1 MKRLTIDMVLA
12 GTLAVAPLAKAQDYG
27 GATQDKGT
35 QTEPATP
42 RELPPAATPT
52 PPQSTTTGSER
63 AGNQPSTT
71 GDLPGTTN
79 QSGNGRAAGAGEV
92 SDADLAVVR
101 QVHEAN
107 QKEIDMGQLAADKAK
122 SPAVKSYARK
132 LVDDH
137 KTMDRQLMSFASKN
151 GLQSRLERTASATS
165 GTQASD
171 GDMHA
176 RLQGETGS
184 EFDRDFASTMVEE
197 HDKAIQMVRSA
208 RDSVGNQEL
217 RTLLGEA
224 LPKLEKHRKMAQDL
238 VDKKLKS

>member
-12 GTLAVAPLAKAQDYG
+12 GSLALAPLAWGQDYG
-27 GATQDKGT
+27 SSGATQDKGT
-35 QTEPATP
+35 RAEPATP
-42 RELPPAATPT
+42 RTPGELPPADLPA

-63 AGNQPSTT
+63 AGNQPTDNTT
-71 GDLPGTTN
+71 ASGT
-79 QSGNGRAAGAGEV
+79 SEV

-101 QVHEAN
+101 QVHQAN

-122 SPAVKSYARK
+122 STAVKSYARK

-137 KTMDRQLMSFASKN
+137 KTLDRQVMSYASKK
-151 GLQSRLERTASATS
+151 GLQSRLEQTAT
-165 GTQASD
+165 GTGTAAASD

-184 EFDRDFASTMVEE
+184 EFDRDFVATMIEE
-197 HDKAIQMVRSA
+197 HDKAIQMVRGA
-208 RDSVGNQEL
+208 RDTANDPEL
-217 RTLLGEA
+217 RTLLGDA

-238 VDKKLKS
+238 LDKKLKS